1 MAAPNDPLAARP
13 RLGELAGLRRGTT
26 TADALAFFDTLP
38 PADVDAIAGRWR
50 GAGLPTGHPLDGVLE
65 ALGWVGKRFD
75 GVRDAH
81 PLVFAGPRGGP
92 FAVDPAFVPLPLVL
106 RCAPLLRRPGVARVV
121 RALLPLARTR
131 RPRARLRT
139 VVHRGAATAAM
150 TYDALP
156 VEDVFRAVDGDT
168 LLGLMEA
175 RGMERPFFFVLRR
188 AVPIQVPGQPTLPWS
203 SRRQ

>member
-1 MAAPNDPLAARP
+1 MAAPDDASTTRTAR
-13 RLGELAGLRRGTT
+13 GELSTLGRSAT
-26 TADALAFFDTLP
+26 TAGALAFFDTLS
-38 PADVDAIAGRWR
+38 PANVDALAGRWR
-50 GAGLPTGHPLDGVLE
+50 GSGLPTGHPLDGVLE
-65 ALGWVGKRFD
+65 ALGWVGKQFD

-81 PLVFAGPRGGP
+81 PLVLAGPRGAP
-92 FAVDPAFVPLPLVL
+92 FAVDPAFVPLLLVL
-106 RCAPLLRRPGVARVV
+106 RCAPVLRRHGVARAV

-139 VVHRGAATAAM
+139 VVHRGVATAAM

-156 VEDVFRAVDGDT
+156 VEDAFRAVDDDT

-188 AVPIQVPGQPTLPWS
+188 LRERP
-203 SRRQ
+203 

>member
-1 MAAPNDPLAARP
+1 MTRSDDVPGARA
-13 RLGELAGLRRGTT
+13 RLDELAELRRGTI
-26 TADALAFFDTLP
+26 TAGALAFFDTLP
-38 PADVDAIAGRWR
+38 PADVDALAGRWR
-50 GAGLPTGHPLDGVLE
+50 GSGLPTGHPLDGVLE

-75 GVRDAH
+75 GVHDAH
-81 PLVFAGPRGGP
+81 PLVFTAPGGGP

-139 VVHRGAATAAM
+139 VVHRGVATAAM

-156 VEDVFRAVDGDT
+156 VDDAFRAVDDDT
-168 LLGLMEA
+168 LVGLMEA

-188 AVPIQVPGQPTLPWS
+188 TVPIQVPGQPTLPWS

>member
-1 MAAPNDPLAARP
+1 MAAPDGTAAART
-13 RLGELAGLRRGTT
+13 RLDELAGLRRGTT

-156 VEDVFRAVDGDT
+156 VEDVFRAVDDDT